1 MEWQHENN
9 AFIKFCMT
17 LLIVLTLSFAT
28 GCTNNN
34 NFEYVDIRTG
44 YETQTYVVEDQP
56 NPYASLY
63 SDPYSIQTYEYVEDM
78 YTEEEEQAL
87 WDEQQQRREAAD
99 EYAARTAAWKK
110 QVSEIKAEEQRI
122 EAYCNEFGYLQCNSM
137 TYTCLTEHEC
147 NKVQLE
153 CEDAGFDK
161 ERLIRTQDVKYDCN
175 DWEATVFNE
184 DFFYKDIDLV
194 DFSDAGVQE

>member
-1 MEWQHENN
+1 MHGTSKSISISI
-9 AFIKFCMT
+9 AIIALFFT
-17 LLIVLTLSFAT
+17 LLFAT
-28 GCTNNN
+28 SCSDNS
-34 NFEYVDIRTG
+34 NFKYVDIPTG

-56 NPYASLY
+56 NLYASSY
-63 SDPYSIQTYEYVEDM
+63 ADPYSIQTYEYVEDM
-78 YTEEEEQAL
+78 YTEEEKQAL
-87 WDEQQQRREAAD
+87 WNEQQQQREGAD

-110 QVSEIKAEEQRI
+110 PDSEIKAEEQRI

-161 ERLIRTQDVKYDCN
+161 ERLILTQDVKYDCN
-175 DWEATVFNE
+175 NWEATVFDE

-194 DFSDAGVQE
+194 DFSDAGVVK